1 MPNFLPRAARCA
13 AMLVLVATVAHPRL
27 VLAQQAI
34 DDGGFVRWAKAHG
47 IAIGSV
53 EMADPIDDLRALSSI
68 VGSARVVA
76 LGEPTHGT
84 HEPLAFRNR
93 LFRYLVEEM
102 GFSAIALESALPES
116 RRLAELVAGGPGA
129 PPLADA
135 PNIVRRNFSWGF
147 GNFGENLELVRWMRA
162 YNDEPGH
169 QRKIRL
175 YGIDL
180 SLGGPQGSSPTTA
193 SLDGALSYL
202 AHVDS
207 SAARRAR
214 ERFAPYV
221 SRLPGDGSSGFSRA
235 ELDGLAAAIDSLAAQ
250 LEARRTTY
258 VAASAE
264 AEYAWARRDADV
276 ARQGVQ
282 MLRVNTAPQRGGVI
296 PPAAW
301 RVIEARD
308 SAMAE
313 NVRWA
318 LAREGPTG
326 RLLVFAHDVHVK
338 NAPTVG
344 GIWSVLDRPPTVMG
358 QHLRRALGAQ
368 LVIIGTSDGSP
379 PDRNGDTTSVDA
391 TLARVGA
398 PRFIVDL
405 RAAGRDTAAR
415 AWLATQRKLRAN
427 GSTFVTLA
435 PGEAFDALWYAG
447 PLTPAHPNAP

>member
-1 MPNFLPRAARCA
+1 MPSFFQPAARCA
-13 AMLVLVATVAHPRL
+13 AMLLLIATVGLPRP
-27 VLAQQAI
+27 VLAQHAV
-34 DDGGFVRWAKAHG
+34 DDGGFVRWTTAHA
-47 IAIGSV
+47 IPIGSV
-53 EMADPIDDLRALSSI
+53 EMTGPLDDLRPLSSI

-76 LGEPTHGT
+76 LGEPTHGM

-102 GFSAIALESALPES
+102 GFSAIALETALPES

-135 PNIVRRNFSWGF
+135 PTIVHRSFSWGF

-162 YNDEPGH
+162 YNDDPAH
-169 QRKIRL
+169 RRKIRL
-175 YGIDL
+175 YGFDL
-180 SLGGPQGSSPTTA
+180 SLGGPLGSTPTTA

-202 AHVDS
+202 TRVDS
-207 SAARRAR
+207 SAARSAR
-214 ERFAPYV
+214 SRFAPYV
-221 SRLPGDGSSGFSRA
+221 SRLPGDASSGFSRV
-235 ELDGLAAAIDSLAAQ
+235 ELDGLAAAVDSLAAQ
-250 LEARRTTY
+250 LERRATY
-258 VAASAE
+258 VAASSE
-264 AEYAWARRDADV
+264 SEYSWAQRNVEV

-282 MLRVNTAPQRGGVI
+282 MLRVGVPAQPGGGI

-313 NVRWA
+313 NVRWV

-326 RLLVFAHDVHVK
+326 RVFVFAHDAHVK

-358 QHLRRALGAQ
+358 QYLRRVLGAQ
-368 LVIIGTSDGSP
+368 LVIIGTSDGTA
-379 PDRNGDTTSVDA
+379 PDRGSDATSVDA
-391 TLARVGA
+391 TLARIGV

-405 RAAGRDTAAR
+405 RAASRDSAAS
-415 AWLATQRKLRAN
+415 AWLAAQHKLRAN
-427 GSTFVTLA
+427 GSTFLTLA
-435 PGEAFDALWYAG
+435 PSQAFDVLWYAG

>member
-1 MPNFLPRAARCA
+1 MPSFLQRAARYA
-13 AMLVLVATVAHPRL
+13 AILFLVATVVHPRL
-27 VLAQQAI
+27 VLAQHAI
-34 DDGGFVRWAKAHG
+34 DDDFVRWATAH
-47 IAIGSV
+47 AIPTGSV
-53 EMADPIDDLRALSSI
+53 EMADPLDDLRMLSSI

-76 LGEPTHGT
+76 LGEPTHGM

-129 PPLADA
+129 PPIADA
-135 PNIVRRNFSWGF
+135 PAIVRQSFTWGF

-162 YNDEPGH
+162 YNDEPAH
-169 QRKIRL
+169 RRKIRL

-180 SLGGPQGSSPTTA
+180 SLGGPLGSSPTTA

-214 ERFAPYV
+214 GRFAPYV
-221 SRLPGDGSSGFSRA
+221 SRLPGDASSGFTRA
-235 ELDGLAAAIDSLAAQ
+235 ELDGLSAAIDSLAAQ
-250 LEARRTTY
+250 LEERRATY
-258 VAASAE
+258 IAASTE
-264 AEYAWARRDADV
+264 AEYAWAQRDAEV

-282 MLRVNTAPQRGGVI
+282 MLRVQVAPQPRGGI

-301 RVIEARD
+301 RVIAARD

-344 GIWSVLDRPPTVMG
+344 GIWSVLERPPTVMG
-358 QHLRRALGAQ
+358 QYLRRALGAQ
-368 LVIIGTSDGSP
+368 LLIIGTSDGSP
-379 PDRNGDTTSVDA
+379 PDGNSDATSVDA
-391 TLARVGA
+391 ALARVA
-398 PRFIVDL
+398 VPRFIIDL
-405 RAAGRDTAAR
+405 RAADRDTAAS

-427 GSTFVTLA
+427 GGTFVTLA
-435 PGEAFDALWYAG
+435 PGQAFDLLWYAG
-447 PLTPAHPNAP
+447 PLTPAHRNAP